1 MQNAHAV
8 PMLYSKRNV
17 LFAHAVP
24 IQFAFFFLLGLTLY
38 VCKYSVNYVFM
49 L

>member
-17 LFAHAVP
+17 LFAHAVH
-24 IQFAFFFLLGLTLY
+24 IQFAFFFLSGLTLY
-38 VCKYSVNYVFM
+38 VREYGVNYVFM